1 MRTIIYLVQKE
12 FIQIFRN
19 RTLLPIIFVAPL
31 VQLIVLLYAATL
43 DMKGIDMFIVDQD
56 LSLSS
61 RRLTQKFIS
70 SPFYRVNDFSFSI
83 DQAEHGLKS
92 GAADVVLVIPAG
104 FERDFL
110 RETAPE
116 VQLLIDAINGTAAG
130 LINAYTTAIINGY
143 NLEVIPE
150 VIQVPTGQ
158 RVNQLDVS
166 YSLWYNPHL
175 NYKIFMLPALM
186 VILVT
191 IIGMFLSA
199 LNMVREK
206 ELGTI
211 EQINVTP
218 IRKYHFIIGKL
229 LPFWI
234 LALVELGVLLFVG
247 KIFFSLPTLGSI
259 ALLYL
264 FASVYLLVVMGASL
278 FISNVSQ
285 SQQQVMFLI
294 FFFMI
299 VFIMMSGIFTPVE
312 TMPYW
317 AQKIN
322 IINPLAYFVRV
333 VRMILLKGSTFMD
346 TLPEF
351 RSLAI
356 YAAIIFTLA
365 VWRYRKTM

>member
-1 MRTIIYLVQKE
+1 MRTIAYLIQKE
-12 FIQIFRN
+12 FIQVFRN
-19 RTLLPIIFVAPL
+19 RILLPIIFFAPL
-31 VQLIVLLYAATL
+31 IQLIILLYAATL
-43 DMKGIDMFIVDQD
+43 EMKGIDMFIIDQD
-56 LSLSS
+56 LSISS
-61 RRLTQKFIS
+61 RRLAQKFIS
-70 SPFYRVNDFSFSI
+70 SPFYRVKDFSFSI
-83 DQAEHGLKS
+83 EQAEHGLKS
-92 GAADVVLVIPAG
+92 GEADVVLVIPAG

-110 RETAPE
+110 REKAPK

-130 LINAYTTAIINGY
+130 LINAYTIAIIQAY
-143 NLEVIPE
+143 NMELIPE
-150 VIQVPTGQ
+150 LAQTSVDQVLS
-158 RVNQLDVS
+158 RLDIS
-166 YSLWYNPHL
+166 YSLWYNPQL

-191 IIGMFLSA
+191 VIGMILSA

-229 LPFWI
+229 VPFWI
-234 LALVELGVLLFVG
+234 LALAELGILLLVG
-247 KIFFSLPTLGSI
+247 KIFFGLPTLGSI
-259 ALLYL
+259 GLLYL
-264 FASVYLLVVMGASL
+264 FASIYLLAVTGVSL
-278 FISNVSQ
+278 FISTISQ
-285 SQQQVMFLI
+285 SQQQVMFVI
-294 FFFMI
+294 FFFVI
-299 VFIMMSGIFTPVE
+299 VFVLMSGIFTPVE

-351 RSLAI
+351 RALAI
-356 YAAIIFTLA
+356 YAVIIFTLS

>member
-1 MRTIIYLVQKE
+1 MRTIAYLLQKE

-56 LSLSS
+56 LSISS

-70 SPFYRVNDFSFSI
+70 SPFYRVKDFSFSI

-110 RETAPE
+110 REEPPE

-130 LINAYTTAIINGY
+130 LISAYTTAIISGY

-150 VIQVPTGQ
+150 LIWVPTGQ
-158 RVNQLDVS
+158 TVSRLDIS
-166 YSLWYNPHL
+166 YSLWYNPQL

-229 LPFWI
+229 VPFWI
-234 LALVELGVLLFVG
+234 LALVELGVLLVVG
-247 KIFFSLPTLGSI
+247 KIFFGLPTLGSI
-259 ALLYL
+259 GLLYL

-278 FISNVSQ
+278 FISNISQ

-299 VFIMMSGIFTPVE
+299 VFVMMSGIFTPVE

-322 IINPLAYFVRV
+322 IINPIAYFVRV

-351 RSLAI
+351 RALVI
-356 YAAIIFTLA
+356 YAVIIVTLS
-365 VWRYRKTM
+365 VWRYRKTT